1 MVRFSFFLT
10 RRIMTPCL
18 HKPLRPRSSS
28 RSQITWCFQ
37 ARGQRQ
43 LGSKWMMT
51 CLGCSQLKGL
61 TCLEDASL
69 IHESRKSFSRL
80 RIWNLN
86 LQAPQSFCISRGTV
100 SATSTVGR
108 WCTPHPSLQGKLLSS
123 PPSSEYIYSI
133 RTPLSAS
140 PGGIL
145 RRARFGNY
153 GSIVQQWNAK
163 EWGFSP
169 SLPFRLREGQKWRV
183 EV

>member
-108 WCTPHPSLQGKLLSS
+108 WCVYK
-123 PPSSEYIYSI
+123 
-133 RTPLSAS
+133 
-140 PGGIL
+140 
-145 RRARFGNY
+145 GNY
-153 GSIVQQWNAK
+153 SHLLHLLNTFTQSEHLSQLRQEGFCGEPDLETMGLLYSSGMQKNEGSLL
-163 EWGFSP
+163 P
-169 SLPFRLREGQKWRV
+169 SHSGWEKDRNE
-183 EV
+183 E